1 MLVLFNIAHCLTT
14 VDPQITAIVKEC
26 TVMAGEGVMR
36 DSCHT
41 ERFTTNSDG
50 CTVVREGQAEVVF
63 PSREEVFYNP
73 VQEFNRDMR

>member
-1 MLVLFNIAHCLTT
+1 MTT

-26 TVMAGEGVMR
+26 IVMAGEGVMR